1 MPQTWLIVGATR
13 GIGLE
18 FTTQLLSLGHTVI
31 ATARPPTHS
40 LLTPS
45 PSLPLPLPLSHPNSN
60 SPNSPHTPKF
70 PSNASNL
77 WALTGTP
84 NGHNLTILEC
94 DVSSEESIK
103 NFTESVRKLGRKGG
117 VLENGVVDAVVLNA
131 GVLEYPGRVCEISFP
146 SFAHHLHTNTVGP
159 LITASRLLSL
169 SSPLPSPSSP
179 SNPSAQPTTPLSP
192 LQPATPIHINT
203 LVFISS
209 DSGSTTNFRSFED
222 GFGAYA
228 ASKAA
233 LNQGLRHLAAAIH
246 RNAKPTPNSGTDLN
260 PNSNP
265 RENGTGKTV
274 VLALHPGEVSTDM
287 ANVALDWEVEG
298 IISPQESISC
308 MLKVI
313 EEKGFGGKDEGGVVS
328 AGEQGRRQ
336 EEGAATFWTWEGERG
351 GGGGEYEMMNCRWK
365 MRFWSICICM

>member
-18 FTTQLLSLGHTVI
+18 FTSQLLSLGHTVI
-31 ATARPPTHS
+31 ATARSPTHS

-45 PSLPLPLPLSHPNSN
+45 PSLPLPLPNQTPNPDPH
-60 SPNSPHTPKF
+60 SPRTPKF

-94 DVSSEESIK
+94 DVSDEKSIK
-103 NFTESVRKLGRKGG
+103 SFTESVRKLGRKGG
-117 VLENGVVDAVVLNA
+117 VLEGGVIDVVVLNA
-131 GVLEYPGRVCEISFP
+131 GVLEYPGRVSEISFT
-146 SFAHHLHTNTVGP
+146 SFAHHLHTNTIGP
-159 LITASRLLSL
+159 LITASHLLSL
-169 SSPLPSPSSP
+169 SSPLLPPSS
-179 SNPSAQPTTPLSP
+179 SSSTSSSTQPTTPLSP
-192 LQPATPIHINT
+192 LQPTIPIQIKT
-203 LVFISS
+203 MVFTSS

-233 LNQGLRHLAAAIH
+233 LNQGLRHLAAEIH
-246 RNAKPTPNSGTDLN
+246 RKSRSKAPSTSASISNLITNPNLQPNSAESGND
-260 PNSNP
+260 
-265 RENGTGKTV
+265 KTV

-313 EEKGFGGKDEGGVVS
+313 REKGYGGQDEGGVVS
-328 AGEQGRRQ
+328 ARSEGKRE
-336 EEGAATFWTWEGERG
+336 EEGAATFWTWEGKR
-351 GGGGEYEMMNCRWK
+351 YPW
-365 MRFWSICICM
+365 